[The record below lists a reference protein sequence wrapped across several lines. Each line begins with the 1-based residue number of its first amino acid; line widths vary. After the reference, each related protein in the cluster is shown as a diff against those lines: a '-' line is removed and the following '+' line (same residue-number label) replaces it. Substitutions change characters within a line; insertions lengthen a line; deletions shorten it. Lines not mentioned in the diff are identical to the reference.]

1 MYQLLLPK
9 KRTDDVMKYHVFV
22 VEDDVNINQILC
34 TYLSNQGW
42 EVASFTTGGEARQA
56 LSLHPH
62 LWILDIMLPE
72 VDGFQLIREIKA
84 DNPAV
89 PVIFI
94 SARDADI
101 DRIVGLE
108 MGSDDYMSKPFM
120 PEELVIRC
128 RKLLQRVYEQAL
140 EPKNALHR
148 LGDYD
153 LDETTRQVSDAAG
166 TIIDLT
172 TREFDLLLMLARHQG
187 QPLEREQIL
196 TGVWGLEYYGTDR
209 VVDDLVRRLRK
220 KMPALRLET
229 LYAYGYRL
237 VRT

>member
-1 MYQLLLPK
+1 
-9 KRTDDVMKYHVFV
+9 MKYRVFL

-34 TYLSNQGW
+34 TYLNNQGW
-42 EVASFTTGGEARQA
+42 EVASFQDGGEARQA
-56 LSLHPH
+56 LSQHPH

-108 MGSDDYMSKPFM
+108 MGSDDYLAKPFL

-128 RKLLQRVYEQAL
+128 RKLLQRVYEPAMEL
-140 EPKNALHR
+140 KNGALHR
-148 LGDYD
+148 MGAYD
-153 LDETTRQVSDAAG
+153 LDETTRRVTNNAG
-166 TIIDLT
+166 HSIELT
-172 TREFDLLLMLARHQG
+172 TREFDLLLLLARHQG

-196 TGVWGLEYYGTDR
+196 TAVWGMQYYGSDR
-209 VVDDLVRRLRK
+209 VVDDMVRRVRK
-220 KMPALRLET
+220 KMPALPMET
-229 LYAYGYRL
+229 IYGYGYRL
-237 VRT
+237 VRA